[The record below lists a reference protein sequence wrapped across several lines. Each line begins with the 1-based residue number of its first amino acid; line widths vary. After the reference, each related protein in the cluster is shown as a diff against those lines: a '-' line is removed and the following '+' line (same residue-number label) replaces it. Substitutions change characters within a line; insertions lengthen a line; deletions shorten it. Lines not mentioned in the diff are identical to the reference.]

1 MIRLWGSTE
10 YRQKWCTLQ
19 NKNTCIL
26 KTYAFETVFCCV
38 IVIVVQLC
46 LSPLYHLH
54 VTHLFNK
61 ISSNDTGQ
69 SKFYR
74 RYVSRSSTS
83 VHFFTTHSVEKK
95 YHPQKPWPISST
107 SIRIHWKT
115 ISFCNL
121 GFLFSLLLQVWVH
134 PSNYFLESAGQQSNA
149 CIQTSPYT
157 CKMHFIFI
165 VIFSIRMLRTCQKRG
180 QVLQF

>member
-1 MIRLWGSTE
+1 M
-10 YRQKWCTLQ
+10 Y
-19 NKNTCIL
+19 
-26 KTYAFETVFCCV
+26 FENICFWDCFLLCDCKSRTTVFITIISFTCNTF
-38 IVIVVQLC
+38 VQQNFFQWYWAKQILSPLC
-46 LSPLYHLH
+46 LSK
-54 VTHLFNK
+54 FNFC
-61 ISSNDTGQ
+61 S
-69 SKFYR
+69 
-74 RYVSRSSTS
+74 
-83 VHFFTTHSVEKK
+83 FFHYTFSWKK

-134 PSNYFLESAGQQSNA
+134 PSHYFLESAGQQSNA